1 MEISAIYHRPDSEMA
16 YLVNESEFQIRL
28 KTKHN
33 DLKKVILLYG
43 DPYGTKVNE
52 KDENTWA
59 YQTVTMDKKCQSM
72 FHDYWIANIKVPTN
86 RLQYAFHLIGNDDEE
101 ILYDDRKF
109 VKYSDEAVK
118 KLTCFRMP
126 YLHQIDR
133 IRTPDWVKRT
143 VWYQIFPERF
153 ANGDSQN
160 DPQGTLSWGSE
171 APTRENFFGGD
182 LRGIIQ
188 KLDYLKDLGVNGIYL
203 CPIFTASSNH
213 KYDTIDYFN
222 IDPCFGT
229 KEDFKE
235 LVDEA
240 HARGMKVMLD
250 AVFNHM
256 GDFSMQ
262 WRDVVKNGEK
272 SRFANWFHIKKFPV
286 SYKKTDNNE
295 FATDITYE
303 VFANTPHMPK
313 INTANPEVIDY
324 LLNIATYWIKQF
336 DIDAWRLDVANE
348 IDHHFWQ
355 KFYQVTHAIKPDFY
369 VVGEVWHS
377 AQEWVGHDEFD
388 AAMNYPYTESLIQ
401 GIVSQEITLKEM
413 VSMLSEQLML
423 YRDQTNQVMLNSL
436 DTHDT
441 VRLLR
446 LCKENKDLARQALMM
461 MFLQPG
467 SPCIYYGTE
476 VGMTGGF
483 DPDNRRCMI
492 WDPAKQDQVMYQFVK
507 KMIAFRKEN
516 SELLSKGQIKWLKV
530 DDKQKVIEIERQM
543 KGKSVRA
550 IFNFGQNNISLN
562 VKQNIVLKQNFKNGN
577 LCPQGLVVYNT
588 GC

>member
-1 MEISAIYHRPDSEMA
+1 M
-16 YLVNESEFQIRL
+16 
-28 KTKHN
+28 
-33 DLKKVILLYG
+33 
-43 DPYGTKVNE
+43 
-52 KDENTWA
+52 
-59 YQTVTMDKKCQSM
+59 
-72 FHDYWIANIKVPTN
+72 
-86 RLQYAFHLIGNDDEE
+86 GNDDSEY
-101 ILYDDRKF
+101 LYDDRKV
-109 VKYSDEAVK
+109 VKYTDEAVQ

-133 IRTPDWVKRT
+133 IKTPDWVKKT

-153 ANGDSQN
+153 ANGDPQN
-160 DPQGTLSWGSE
+160 DPQGTLPWGSE

-182 LRGIIQ
+182 LRGITQ
-188 KLDYLKDLGVNGIYL
+188 KLDYLKDLGINGIYL

-222 IDPCFGT
+222 IDPSFGT

-235 LVDEA
+235 LVDQA
-240 HARGMKVMLD
+240 HARGMRVMLD

-262 WRDVVKNGEK
+262 WQDVVKNGEK
-272 SRFANWFHIKKFPV
+272 SRCADWFHIKKFPV
-286 SYKKTDNNE
+286 SYKKTTNNE

-355 KFYQVTHAIKPDFY
+355 KFYQATHAIKPDFY

-401 GIVSQEITLKEM
+401 GTVSQEITLKEM
-413 VSMLSEQLML
+413 VSMLDEQLML

-446 LCKENKDLARQALMM
+446 LCKENKDLARQALAL

-492 WDPAKQDQVMYQFVK
+492 WDSTKQDHKMFQFVQK
-507 KMIAFRKEN
+507 LIAFRREN
-516 SELLSKGQIKWLKV
+516 SPLLSKGEIRWLKV
-530 DDKQKVIEIERQM
+530 DDVHKVIEVERQLNGQNV
-543 KGKSVRA
+543 KG
-550 IFNFGQNNISLN
+550 IFNFGQDRIAVDGVALPILN
-562 VKQNIVLKQNFKNGN
+562 QNFESGN
-577 LCPQGLVVYNT
+577 LQPQGMIIYQE
-588 GC
+588 

>member
-1 MEISAIYHRPDSEMA
+1 MDISAIYHRPDSEMA
-16 YLVNESEFQIRL
+16 YLVNDDTFQIRL
-28 KTKHN
+28 RTKHN
-33 DLKKVILLYG
+33 DLKKVELLYG

-52 KDENTWA
+52 KDKSEWA
-59 YQTVTMDKKCQSM
+59 HDVLEMERKFQSEY
-72 FHDYWIANIKVPTN
+72 HDYWIADIKVPTN
-86 RLQYAFHLIGNDDEE
+86 RLQYAFHLIGNDDSEY
-101 ILYDDRKF
+101 LYDDRKV
-109 VKYSDEAVK
+109 VKYTDEAIQ

-133 IRTPDWVKRT
+133 IKTPEWVKKT
-143 VWYQIFPERF
+143 IWYQIFPERF
-153 ANGDSQN
+153 ANGNSEN
-160 DPQGTLSWGSE
+160 DPQGTLPWGSTL
-171 APTRENFFGGD
+171 PTRENFFGGD
-182 LRGIIQ
+182 IQGITQ
-188 KLDYLKDLGVNGIYL
+188 KLDYLKDLGINGIYL

-229 KEDFKE
+229 KEDFKR

-240 HARGMKVMLD
+240 HARGMRVMLD

-262 WRDVVKNGEK
+262 WQDVVKYGKE
-272 SRFANWFHIKKFPV
+272 SRFADWFHIKEFPV
-286 SYKKTDNNE
+286 SYKETENNE

-313 INTANPEVIDY
+313 LNTANPEVVDY

-355 KFYQVTHAIKPDFY
+355 KFYQATHELKSDFY

-377 AQEWVGHDEFD
+377 AQEWVGHKEFD

-401 GIVSQEITLKEM
+401 GVISQDISLSQM
-413 VSMLSEQLML
+413 ISMLNEQLML

-446 LCKENKDLARQALMM
+446 LCNENKDLARQALAL

-476 VGMTGGF
+476 IGMTGGF

-492 WDPAKQDQVMYQFVK
+492 WDESKQDMKMYNFVK
-507 KMIAFRKEN
+507 ELINFRKVNVEV
-516 SELLSKGQIKWLKV
+516 LSKGEINWPV
-530 DDKQKVIEIERQM
+530 VNDTQKVIKIERRNED
-543 KGKSVRA
+543 KSIKA
-550 IFNFGQNNISLN
+550 IFNLGDQMIPLEIDE
-562 VKQNIVLKQNFKNGN
+562 KVLIKQNFKDGY
-577 LCPQGLVVYNT
+577 LQPQGMIIYQE
-588 GC
+588 

>member
-16 YLVNESEFQIRL
+16 YLVNEDLFQIRL

-33 DLKKVILLYG
+33 DLKKVELLYG

-52 KDENTWA
+52 KDQSEWA
-59 YQTVTMDKKCQSM
+59 HDVLAMERKFQSEY
-72 FHDYWIANIKVPTN
+72 HDYWIANIKVPTN
-86 RLQYAFHLIGNDDEE
+86 RLQYAFHLVGNDDSEY
-101 ILYDDRKF
+101 LYDDRKV
-109 VKYSDEAVK
+109 VKYTDEAIQ

-133 IRTPDWVKRT
+133 IKTPDWVKKT
-143 VWYQIFPERF
+143 VLYQIFPERF
-153 ANGDSQN
+153 ANGDPQN
-160 DPQGTLSWGSE
+160 DPQGTLPWGSV

-182 LRGIIQ
+182 LRGITQ
-188 KLDYLKDLGVNGIYL
+188 KLDYLKDLGINGIYL

-222 IDPCFGT
+222 IDPSFGT

-235 LVDEA
+235 LVDQA
-240 HARGMKVMLD
+240 HARGMRVMLD

-262 WRDVVKNGEK
+262 WQDVVKNGEK
-272 SRFANWFHIKKFPV
+272 SRFADWFHIKKFPV
-286 SYKKTDNNE
+286 SYKKTTNNE

-355 KFYQVTHAIKPDFY
+355 KFYQATHAIKPDFY

-401 GIVSQEITLKEM
+401 GTVSQEITLKEM
-413 VSMLSEQLML
+413 VSMLNEQLML

-446 LCKENKDLARQALMM
+446 LCRENKDLARQALAL

-492 WDPAKQDQVMYQFVK
+492 WDSTKQDQKMYQFIQK
-507 KMIAFRKEN
+507 LIAFRREN
-516 SELLSKGQIKWLKV
+516 SPLLSKGEIRWLKV
-530 DDKQKVIEIERQM
+530 DDVHKVIEIERQLNGQNV
-543 KGKSVRA
+543 KG
-550 IFNFGQNNISLN
+550 IFNFGQDRIAVDRVASPILN
-562 VKQNIVLKQNFKNGN
+562 QNFEGSH
-577 LCPQGLVVYNT
+577 LQPQGLIIYKN
-588 GC
+588 

>member
-1 MEISAIYHRPDSEMA
+1 
-16 YLVNESEFQIRL
+16 
-28 KTKHN
+28 
-33 DLKKVILLYG
+33 
-43 DPYGTKVNE
+43 
-52 KDENTWA
+52 
-59 YQTVTMDKKCQSM
+59 
-72 FHDYWIANIKVPTN
+72 
-86 RLQYAFHLIGNDDEE
+86 
-101 ILYDDRKF
+101 
-109 VKYSDEAVK
+109 
-118 KLTCFRMP
+118 MP

-133 IRTPDWVKRT
+133 IKTPDWVKKT

-153 ANGDSQN
+153 ANGDPQN
-160 DPQGTLSWGSE
+160 DPQGTLPWGSE

-182 LRGIIQ
+182 LRGITQ
-188 KLDYLKDLGVNGIYL
+188 KLDYLKDLGINGIYL

-222 IDPCFGT
+222 IDPSFGT

-235 LVDEA
+235 LVDQA
-240 HARGMKVMLD
+240 HARGMRVMLD

-262 WRDVVKNGEK
+262 WQDVVKNGEK
-272 SRFANWFHIKKFPV
+272 SRFADWFHIKKFPV
-286 SYKKTDNNE
+286 SYKKTTNNE

-355 KFYQVTHAIKPDFY
+355 KFYQATHAIKPDFY

-401 GIVSQEITLKEM
+401 GTVSQEITLKEM
-413 VSMLSEQLML
+413 VSMLNEQLML

-446 LCKENKDLARQALMM
+446 LCKENKDLARQALAL

-492 WDPAKQDQVMYQFVK
+492 WDSTKQDHKMFQFVQK
-507 KMIAFRKEN
+507 LIAFRKEN
-516 SELLSKGQIKWLKV
+516 AQLLSKGEIQWRKFDDVHKV
-530 DDKQKVIEIERQM
+530 VEIERRIDKQKV
-543 KGKSVRA
+543 KA
-550 IFNFGQNNISLN
+550 IFNFGQDKIT
-562 VKQNIVLKQNFKNGN
+562 VDEDVFPAIEQNFENGN
-577 LCPQGLVVYNT
+577 LQPQGLVIYKD
-588 GC
+588 